1 MVSAIRNIE
10 VCLGS
15 DIKQP
20 SPSELKN
27 MAIARKSIHLARDM
41 KKGELILE
49 EDLVMKR
56 PGDGISPMKMET
68 VIGRKLLFDFP
79 AEHKLELNDFSE

>member
-10 VCLGS
+10 NSLGS
-15 DIKQP
+15 GIKQP
-20 SPSELKN
+20 STSELKN

-41 KKGELILE
+41 KKGDLIQE
-49 EDLVMKR
+49 DDLVMKR

-68 VIGRKLLFDFP
+68 VIGRKLLSDFP
-79 AEHKLELNDFSE
+79 AEHKLELNNLSE